1 MKRVGILTNMAKP
14 QAAQELARL
23 VRWLE
28 KRGIEPWIHRRS
40 GEWAPESAAGAT
52 EHVRFPKE
60 MCLMVVLGGDGTLL
74 SAARLVYPRKIP
86 LLGVNFG
93 GLGFLTEVSVAGMLR
108 AVDRVLEGRYILE
121 RRMMLCATVIDHRG
135 REVQRVHG
143 LNDLVIH
150 EAGRRAI
157 RIEAS
162 LAATPLGRFRSDGVI
177 VATPTGSTAY
187 SLSAGGPIVQPTLN
201 ALIATPISPHSLSL
215 RPLVFPAGETAE
227 FRVLPPETTV
237 DLTVDGQVML
247 QFDAGCSVRVTKAN
261 RPIYFVSLGD
271 RSFYDLLRAKLGW
284 GAV

>member
-1 MKRVGILTNMAKP
+1 MKRVGIFPNMAKP
-14 QAAQELARL
+14 HAAQELARL

-28 KRGIEPWIHRRS
+28 RRGIEPWIRHRSDERS
-40 GEWAPESAAGAT
+40 PAPGPAAT
-52 EHVRFPKE
+52 ERMRIPRDL
-60 MCLMVVLGGDGTLL
+60 CLMVVLGGDGTLL

-108 AVDRVLEGRYILE
+108 AVDRVLEGRCFLE
-121 RRMMLCATVIDHRG
+121 PRMMLRVSVINGDG
-135 REVQRVHG
+135 LEVRRVHG

-162 LAATPLGRFRSDGVI
+162 LAATPLGCFRSDGVI

-215 RPLVFPAGETAE
+215 RPLVFPASETAE

-247 QFDAGCSVRVTKAN
+247 EFDAGCSVRVTKAN
-261 RPIYFVSLGD
+261 RPIYFVSLED
-271 RSFYDLLRAKLGW
+271 RSFYDVLRAKLGW